1 MMITPVNLKFSTR
14 YISKQMFFESI
25 STGLIFNIFL
35 NFLISASQASYS
47 PSNKLKIPSLNIAS
61 ISKDNY
67 AGSYGPWMDHDEYNN
82 INTRK
87 HSKSSDL
94 KREQS
99 LDRFKKEKER
109 TELRAKNVLNP
120 DSTSSFHSTKSSSR
134 KYSPIARIALSNSMK
149 AFNEVNMKNASP
161 LGFKLISDNSEGD
174 DEVESG
180 SKKITPAYDSLTNL
194 IKNSKN

>member
-1 MMITPVNLKFSTR
+1 
-14 YISKQMFFESI
+14 MFFESI

-161 LGFKLISDNSEGD
+161 LGFKLISDNSESD